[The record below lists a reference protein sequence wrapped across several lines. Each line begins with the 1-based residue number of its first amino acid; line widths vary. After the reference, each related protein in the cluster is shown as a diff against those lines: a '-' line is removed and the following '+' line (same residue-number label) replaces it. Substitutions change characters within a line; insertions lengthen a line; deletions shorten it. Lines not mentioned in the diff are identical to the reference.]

1 MRIRAAFLVILALMG
16 SWVSAAEIR
25 TGSPARYGFSDE
37 RLANITSFMEAKVEE
52 GTLVGGMG
60 LIARDGKIIYQ
71 QTYGMADREAGRP
84 MESDTIFRIYSMTK
98 PITTV
103 ALMML
108 FEEGKFKLNDP
119 IAKYMPELANL
130 QVALSTADTGSMSD
144 GIYTRS
150 YGEIDASLLG
160 QTRKPARQPTVR
172 DLMLHTAGFTY
183 GVFGRTE
190 VDKMYD
196 GLLAKGDMDLQ
207 EYVTEVGKLP
217 LQYEP
222 GTKWHYSIAV
232 DIQGRLIEVLSGMKF
247 SAFLSERLFQPL
259 DMQDTSFFV
268 PVEKRSRF
276 AQLYK
281 PKGMRGADFLAASPS
296 KELEVADADTSA
308 GFLNERE
315 FESGGAGLVST
326 TRDYL
331 RFSQMLLNGG
341 ELDGVRILSPKTI
354 QFMTS
359 NHVGHLPAP
368 RGAHGYGFGLG
379 FGVTTDP
386 AAVGV
391 IGSAG
396 EYSWGGAAG
405 TRFWVDPAEGLV
417 GIFMSQSIPNRVWLA
432 DHFKALTYSAMT
444 KSQLSAPRERL

>member
-25 TGSPARYGFSDE
+25 KGSPARYGFSDE

-172 DLMLHTAGFTY
+172 DLMLHTAGLPMVY
-183 GVFGRTE
+183 
-190 VDKMYD
+190 
-196 GLLAKGDMDLQ
+196 LA
-207 EYVTEVGKLP
+207 
-217 LQYEP
+217 EP
-222 GTKWHYSIAV
+222 KSIKCTMGYWPKAIWIYRSTSPRSVSCRCNMSREPSGTTA
-232 DIQGRLIEVLSGMKF
+232 
-247 SAFLSERLFQPL
+247 
-259 DMQDTSFFV
+259 
-268 PVEKRSRF
+268 
-276 AQLYK
+276 
-281 PKGMRGADFLAASPS
+281 
-296 KELEVADADTSA
+296 
-308 GFLNERE
+308 
-315 FESGGAGLVST
+315 
-326 TRDYL
+326 
-331 RFSQMLLNGG
+331 
-341 ELDGVRILSPKTI
+341 
-354 QFMTS
+354 
-359 NHVGHLPAP
+359 
-368 RGAHGYGFGLG
+368 
-379 FGVTTDP
+379 
-386 AAVGV
+386 
-391 IGSAG
+391 
-396 EYSWGGAAG
+396 
-405 TRFWVDPAEGLV
+405 
-417 GIFMSQSIPNRVWLA
+417 
-432 DHFKALTYSAMT
+432 
-444 KSQLSAPRERL
+444 